1 MNKCQHCGVEIENPR
16 AKNCKICSAILTE
29 ANRRGPYRFVME
41 AIAKA
46 KTEGLTGEDM
56 HTEMCAAQCAAQV
69 NKAAFW
75 NDFRERQ
82 KAREERRKRDRALP
96 GFVEDARDD
105 IEIAEMEKRMPI
117 QDAPWPDQ
125 H

>member
-1 MNKCQHCGVEIENPR
+1 MNKCQHCGTELENPR
-16 AKNCKICSAILTE
+16 AKNCKTCSAILTE
-29 ANRRGPYRFVME
+29 ANRRDSYSFVME

-46 KTEGLTGEDM
+46 KAAGLTGQDM
-56 HTEMCAAQCAAQV
+56 HAEMRAAHAAGQA

-82 KAREERRKRDRALP
+82 KIREERRKRDRALP

-105 IEIAEMEKRMPI
+105 IEIA
-117 QDAPWPDQ
+117 
-125 H
+125 